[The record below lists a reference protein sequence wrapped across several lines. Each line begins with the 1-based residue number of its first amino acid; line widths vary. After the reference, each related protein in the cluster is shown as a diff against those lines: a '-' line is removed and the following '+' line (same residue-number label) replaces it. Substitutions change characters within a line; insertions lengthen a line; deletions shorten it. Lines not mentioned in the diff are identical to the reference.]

1 MRFDKACDMHR
12 VNGDFEMK
20 FDCMKFVLF
29 LSAQIFIL
37 GLAHAAEVKLS
48 TDNQNPQVGDKITIS
63 VDLAGFPDTHGGG
76 LNLTY
81 NRNVLRATSVQVNP
95 TWGFVN
101 KNGTINNATGSINNI
116 LFSDFAGKSG
126 DVPVA
131 VIELEVISAGDA
143 NISVTESARNG
154 FAGSDYGRMPVTIN
168 NSLASLSVQGGD
180 ISETGEEADGTAPEA
195 LEDVSQTVREDVSTA
210 GRSKFAMTGDPAPA
224 ETAVA
229 NNDTVSGSPVYTSDK
244 DRRTRPV
251 ESRAPVPGSAFA
263 TSSDNIVQS
272 RNTDRVASGTET
284 EAAISGS
291 VTTGNGSASSTP
303 TGTAHIAT
311 DNAGSSVGS
320 PQPNDVSSMI
330 IYLMVGLSLAGV
342 FGIIAFRRTT
352 A

>member
-1 MRFDKACDMHR
+1 MHYE
-12 VNGDFEMK
+12 NGDFEMK

-29 LSAQIFIL
+29 LSAQIFVL

-131 VIELEVISAGDA
+131 VIEMEVISAGDA
-143 NISVTESARNG
+143 NISATESAQSG
-154 FAGSDYGRMPVTIN
+154 FAGSDFGRMSVTIN
-168 NSLASLSVQGGD
+168 NSQASLSVQGSD
-180 ISETGEEADGTAPEA
+180 ISETGEEADEIAPEPR
-195 LEDVSQTVREDVSTA
+195 EDASQIVQEDVSTA
-210 GRSKFAMTGDPAPA
+210 GRPGFAMTGDPESA

-229 NNDTVSGSPVYTSDK
+229 NNVTVSDSPVYTGDK
-244 DRRTRPV
+244 SRRTRPG
-251 ESRAPVPGSAFA
+251 ESRAPVPVSAFA
-263 TSSDNIVQS
+263 TSSDKIVQS

-284 EAAISGS
+284 EAVMSGS

-303 TGTAHIAT
+303 TGVAHIAT
-311 DNAGSSVGS
+311 DNAGTPVSS
-320 PQPNDVSSMI
+320 PQPNNASSMI
-330 IYLMVGLSLAGV
+330 IYMMIGLSLAGV